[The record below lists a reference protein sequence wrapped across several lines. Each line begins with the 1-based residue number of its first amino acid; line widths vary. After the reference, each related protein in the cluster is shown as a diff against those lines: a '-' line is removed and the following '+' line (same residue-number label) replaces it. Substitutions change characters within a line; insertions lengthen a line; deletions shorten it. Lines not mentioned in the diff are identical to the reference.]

1 MTPHPKGVFCLEGDW
16 WSDLKRPS
24 SVEPLLQ
31 IIDQQLANRRPH
43 IRRDIGTV
51 EEFWFYIDKWTQQ
64 RYRGYPLLYLGFH
77 GEHGVLCI
85 GPGGRCSNQVTLDE
99 LAERLRGKCHR
110 RMIHLGACLALGV
123 SARRIKRILEI
134 TGALA
139 VSGYSK
145 EVNWME
151 SAAFELLVL
160 TEMQYWTLTI
170 HGVNAMRLRI
180 REAAPGLAR
189 RLGFRMEVRSAD
201 WGPPPKRPPQL
212 IAP

>member
-31 IIDQQLANRRPH
+31 IIDQQLSLKRPH

-51 EEFWFYIDKWTQQ
+51 EEFWFYIDKWTQK

-77 GEHGVLCI
+77 GEQGVLQI
-85 GPGGRCSNQVTLDE
+85 GPGKRFSNQVTLDD

-110 RMIHLGACLALGV
+110 RLIHLGACLALGV
-123 SARRIKRILEI
+123 DTRRIRRLLRE

-145 EVNWME
+145 EVVWME

-170 HGVNAMRLRI
+170 QGAIAMRQRI

-189 RLGFRMEVRSAD
+189 RLGFRMEVRSVE
-201 WGPPPKRPPQL
+201 
-212 IAP
+212 